1 MGYFTELNTLL
12 RLSKDFSDTIKLT
25 IGKKYTVTK
34 ENERMFPLHIA
45 MLLEGFDGT
54 FYGYCVVHEAVIKE
68 KRTTLTFE
76 VLSLF
81 TPEEQQIYFKRFF
94 EAAQKTGELK
104 K

>member
-12 RLSKDFSDTIKLT
+12 RLPKDSLDTSTLT
-25 IGKKYTVTK
+25 VGNTYTVVK

-54 FYGYCVVHEAVIKE
+54 FFGYCVVHEAVIKE

-81 TPEEQQIYFKRFF
+81 TPGEQNIYFKRFF
-94 EAAQKTGELK
+94 EAAAKTGELK